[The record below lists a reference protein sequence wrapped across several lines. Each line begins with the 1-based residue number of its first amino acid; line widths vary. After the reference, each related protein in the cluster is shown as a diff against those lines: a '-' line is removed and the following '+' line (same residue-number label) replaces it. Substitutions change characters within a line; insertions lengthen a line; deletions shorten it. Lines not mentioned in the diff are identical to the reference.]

1 MTPDLSSLSDLF
13 STMQREA
20 GELYGVMTGVAA
32 ALLLGSLM
40 VRVSQADSNPT
51 QLIRSVVAIGFV
63 ALSIHAFPDWVNHTQ
78 EMAHGWV
85 AELDANPSATH
96 TRFSDLIAGASEGEE
111 KPGIWDVL
119 WSKEGGLGHAV
130 LYAIVL
136 LAANLAT
143 VIMWIFAFVQQ
154 FMVLLQTGLA
164 PPFLAMFLISSLS
177 SRAYGFVLNLVAV
190 LLAPLGWAV
199 MHIVTEGLM
208 GWAEANQVYTVENGE
223 VVVGAQTVFFVLLIS
238 VWIVIGTIGAPWLIW
253 KLLNSGANV
262 GATLLSS
269 VGMSVGQGIAGGV
282 SAGATA
288 AMVGGSGASVAAA
301 GAVGA
306 GGGMLSGAAGS
317 SSVLMPTLVGAGAGL
332 AMPSSASG
340 GGVNSKA
347 REIANKGNK

>member
-1 MTPDLSSLSDLF
+1 MTPDLSALSDLF

-20 GELYGVMTGVAA
+20 GDLYGVMTGVAA

-51 QLIRSVVAIGFV
+51 QLIRSIVGIGFI
-63 ALSIHAFPDWVNHTQ
+63 ALSIHAFPDWINHVQ

-96 TRFSDLIAGASEGEE
+96 QRFSALIAGTSEGEE

-143 VIMWIFAFVQQ
+143 VVMWIFAFVQQ

-164 PPFLAMFLISSLS
+164 PPFLAMFLINSLS
-177 SRAYGFVLNLVAV
+177 SRAYGFLLNLIAI

-208 GWAEANQVYTVENGE
+208 GWAEANQVYTVVNGE

-238 VWIVIGTIGAPWLIW
+238 VWIVLGTIGAPWLIW

-262 GATLLSS
+262 GGTLLASM
-269 VGMSVGQGIAGGV
+269 GMAVGQGLAGGA

-288 AMVGGSGASVAAA
+288 AMVGGSGVSVAAA
-301 GAVGA
+301 GAAGA
-306 GGGMLSGAAGS
+306 GGGMLSGAAGGS
-317 SSVLMPTLVGAGAGL
+317 SLLMPTLVGAGAGL

-340 GGVNSKA
+340 EGVNNKA
-347 REIANKGNK
+347 REIANKENS